1 MVKYNDYN
9 NKKAYEKY
17 KKVIVAEKKFFEEN
31 GLKGECLEKILE
43 YTEKQFKEECS
54 YNLHKVSINIIDK
67 SDEYT
72 EESRNA
78 LYYGNKDNLVV
89 EIDFSQHSYLGW
101 IQEIKNEKILA
112 VLMELNYEELK
123 ILTEILIKGETIKD
137 TAIVIGCSRQ
147 RVSRIYK
154 KILTMLKSAVEKE

>member
-1 MVKYNDYN
+1 MAKYNDYN

-17 KKVIVAEKKFFEEN
+17 KKVIAAEKKFFEEN
-31 GLKGECLEKILE
+31 GLKGESLEKVLE

-54 YNLHKVSINIIDK
+54 YNLHKVSINVIDK

-78 LYYGNKDNLVV
+78 LYYGNKDSLIV
-89 EIDFSQHSYLGW
+89 EIDFSKYSYLGW
-101 IQEIKNEKILA
+101 IQEIKNEKILE
-112 VLMELNYEELK
+112 VLRRLTDEELK

-137 TAIVIGCSRQ
+137 TANVLGCSRQ
-147 RVSRIYK
+147 RISRIYNK
-154 KILTMLKSAVEKE
+154 MLERLKASIER

>member
-1 MVKYNDYN
+1 MAKYNDYN

-17 KKVIVAEKKFFEEN
+17 KKAIAAERKFFEDN
-31 GLKGECLEKILE
+31 GLKGERLEKVLE
-43 YTEKQFKEECS
+43 YTEKQFREECS

-67 SDEYT
+67 YDEYT
-72 EESRNA
+72 DESRNA
-78 LYYGNKDNLVV
+78 LYYDNKDSLIV

-101 IQEIKNEKILA
+101 IQEIKNEKILD
-112 VLMELNYEELK
+112 VLMGLSYEELK

-137 TAIVIGCSRQ
+137 TAVVIGCSRQ

-154 KILTMLKSAVEKE
+154 NILITLKNAVKSK

>member
-1 MVKYNDYN
+1 MAKYNDYN

-17 KKVIVAEKKFFEEN
+17 KKEIATEKKFFEEN
-31 GLKGECLEKILE
+31 GLKGENLEKVME

-72 EESRNA
+72 EEGRNA
-78 LYYGNKDNLVV
+78 LYYENKNRLIL

-101 IQEIKNEKILA
+101 IQEIKNEKILD
-112 VLMELNYEELK
+112 VLIGLSDEELK
-123 ILTEILIKGETIKD
+123 ILTEILIKGETIKE

>member
-1 MVKYNDYN
+1 MAKYNDYN

-31 GLKGECLEKILE
+31 GLKGERLEKVLE

-67 SDEYT
+67 FNEYT

-78 LYYGNKDNLVV
+78 LYYNNKDSLIV
-89 EIDFSQHSYLGW
+89 EIDFSQHSYFGW
-101 IQEIKNEKILA
+101 IQEIKNERILA
-112 VLMELNYEELK
+112 VLMGLSDEELK
-123 ILTEILIKGETIKD
+123 ILTEILIKGETIKE

-154 KILTMLKSAVEKE
+154 RILIRLKAAVEKE